1 VPLAPERASVYAR
14 AERTRPRVRR
24 RSLKVDI
31 GRPKRII
38 EVEPIELPLPTLEPL
53 PETAPAPETQPAEP
67 QR

>member
-1 VPLAPERASVYAR
+1 M
-14 AERTRPRVRR
+14 
-24 RSLKVDI
+24 DI